1 MPETRVAEVLAK
13 LTDVQAS
20 AASWGE
26 GPLLVLAGPGS
37 GKTRVLTARIARL
50 LEESPDAAF
59 RILALTF
66 TNKAADEMR
75 SRVEQIVPGQATRV
89 FLGTFHSF
97 CADVLRQH
105 GSHVGVSP
113 DFRIYSTKP
122 DLDAV
127 MAQAV
132 SFAAAGGAQVGRNDV
147 ALYPVIERLRS
158 NLVAPDGA
166 GPAISDAG
174 LRARIGL
181 IYAAYERS
189 LAESNALDFPSL
201 VYLTVKLF
209 QEFPGVS
216 KLYRTAYRYWCIDEF
231 QDTNASQYALVRA
244 LSGEKFRNIV
254 IVADDDQIIYQWN
267 GASHRR
273 LDEFKRD
280 YSPDIIQL
288 PTNFRCPPEIVQRA
302 NSLITHNV
310 LRSAGKQPL
319 VAARAPSAGDTI
331 RLGVYN
337 TDTEEGRAVAADIKV
352 RHMERLGHV
361 AVLARNRRLL
371 DMVKKQCD
379 EIGVAAVISQRRD
392 VFASPP
398 YRFLV
403 AALGLSNHRRDDRA
417 LEVLC
422 GSFGQ
427 MFADLALDAD
437 AVAAR
442 ARSTQDD
449 FLRAWCEATGP
460 KATDAAADCI
470 RAVETHLV
478 RGTDF
483 RSFCEFFAAWLKNIA
498 DRFKVAALEDVFSG
512 YDDDAR
518 AWAEVYPDVMRA
530 LGDQPTLEAFLQ
542 ELELRSKEPP
552 PNDNTVVMMTV
563 HSSKGK
569 EFDHVYLVG
578 MAEDQMPSFQARQK
592 GDASPEMEEERRNC
606 FVAITR
612 TIQTLTLTCARQYF
626 GYPKRPSRF
635 LREMEFQVS

>member
-1 MPETRVAEVLAK
+1 MPETSLDDVLAG
-13 LTDVQAS
+13 LTDVQAK
-20 AASWGE
+20 AARWGE

-50 LEESPDAAF
+50 LEESSDATF

-75 SRVEQIVPGQATRV
+75 SRVEQLVPDQASRV

-105 GSHVGVSP
+105 GSHVDVSP
-113 DFRIYSTKP
+113 DFRVYSTKP

-132 SFAAAGGAQVGRNDV
+132 SFAEAEGAQVGRNDV

-158 NLVAPDGA
+158 NLVAPSDS
-166 GPAISDAG
+166 PATMTDAG
-174 LRARIGL
+174 LRARIAA
-181 IYAAYERS
+181 IYTGYERS
-189 LAESNALDFPSL
+189 LADSNALDFPSL
-201 VYLTVKLF
+201 IYLTVRLLRD
-209 QEFPGVS
+209 FPAVS
-216 KLYRTAYRYWCIDEF
+216 KLYRTAYRYWCVDEF
-231 QDTNASQYALVRA
+231 QDTNASQYALMRA
-244 LSGEKFRNIV
+244 LSGEKFRNV
-254 IVADDDQIIYQWN
+254 FIVADDDQIIYQWN

-273 LDEFKRD
+273 LEEFKKD
-280 YSPDIIQL
+280 YAPDVIQL

-302 NSLITHNV
+302 NSLIRHNV
-310 LRSAGKQPL
+310 LRSSGKQPL
-319 VAARAPSAGDTI
+319 VAARPSTTGDTI
-331 RLGVYN
+331 RLGVYG
-337 TDTEEGRAVAADIKV
+337 DDREEARAVAADIKA
-352 RHMERLGHV
+352 RHSEQLGRV
-361 AVLARNRRLL
+361 AVLARNRKLL
-371 DMVKKQCD
+371 ETVKKQCD
-379 EIGVAAVISQRRD
+379 EFGVAAVISQRRD
-392 VFASPP
+392 SFASPP

-403 AALGLSNHRRDDRA
+403 AALSLSNHRRDDRA
-417 LEVLC
+417 LEVFC
-422 GSFGQ
+422 GTFGQ
-427 MFADLALDAD
+427 MFPEVALDAD

-449 FLRAWCEATGP
+449 FLRAWCEA
-460 KATDAAADCI
+460 AASRAADAAADAV

-483 RSFCEFFAAWLKNIA
+483 KSFIEFFGGWLKGIA
-498 DRFKVAALEDVFSG
+498 AGSGVAAPEELFSG
-512 YDDDAR
+512 YEDDAR

-530 LGDQPTLEAFLQ
+530 LGDQATLEAFLQ

-552 PNDNTVVMMTV
+552 PNGDTVVMMTV

-569 EFDHVYLVG
+569 EFHHVYLVG

-635 LREMEFQVS
+635 LFEMEFPVQ

>member
-1 MPETRVAEVLAK
+1 MPDKGVAEVVAK
-13 LTDVQAS
+13 LTDVQAK
-20 AASWGE
+20 AALWGE

-50 LEESPDAAF
+50 LEESADAAF

-75 SRVEQIVPGQATRV
+75 SRVERLVPDQAGRV

-97 CADVLRQH
+97 CADILRQH
-105 GSHVGVSP
+105 GSHVDVSP

-127 MAQAV
+127 MTQAV
-132 SFAAAGGAQVGRNDV
+132 SFAAAEGAHVGRNDV

-158 NLVAPDGA
+158 NLVAPADS
-166 GPAISDAG
+166 PSAIADAG
-174 LRARIGL
+174 LRARIAA
-181 IYAAYERS
+181 IYSGYERS
-189 LAESNALDFPSL
+189 LAESKALDFPSL
-201 VYLTVKLF
+201 VYLAVRLF
-209 QEFPGVS
+209 REFPAVS
-216 KLYRTAYRYWCIDEF
+216 KLYRTAYRYWCVDEF
-231 QDTNASQYALVRA
+231 QDTNASQYALIRA
-244 LSGEKFRNIV
+244 LSGEKFRNIF

-273 LDEFKRD
+273 LEEFKRD
-280 YSPDIIQL
+280 FAPDVIQL

-302 NSLITHNV
+302 NSLIKHNV
-310 LRSAGKQPL
+310 MRSAGKQPL
-319 VAARAPSAGDTI
+319 VAARAPTAGDTI
-331 RLGVYN
+331 RLGVYIN
-337 TDTEEGRAVAADIKV
+337 DGEEARAVAADIKA
-352 RHMERLGHV
+352 RHSDRLGAV

-371 DMVKKQCD
+371 EMVKRQCD
-379 EIGVAAVISQRRD
+379 DVGVPAVISQRRD
-392 VFASPP
+392 AFASPP

-403 AALGLSNHRRDDRA
+403 AALSLSNHRRDDRA

-427 MFADLALDAD
+427 MFPDSALDAD

-449 FLRAWCEATGP
+449 FLRAWCEAAGP
-460 KATDAAADCI
+460 KATDAAADGV
-470 RAVETHLV
+470 RAVDAHLV

-483 RSFCEFFAAWLKNIA
+483 RAFIEFFSAWLKNIA
-498 DRFKVAALEDVFSG
+498 EGSKVGTPEELFSG

-530 LGDQPTLEAFLQ
+530 LGDQATLEAFLQ

-552 PNDNTVVMMTV
+552 PNDGTVVMMTV

-635 LREMEFQVS
+635 LYEMEFQVP